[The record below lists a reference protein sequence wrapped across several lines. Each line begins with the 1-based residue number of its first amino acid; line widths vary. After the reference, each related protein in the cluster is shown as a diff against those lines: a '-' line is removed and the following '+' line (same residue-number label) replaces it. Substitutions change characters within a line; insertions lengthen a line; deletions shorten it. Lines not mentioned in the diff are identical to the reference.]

1 MKLYLR
7 LLKFLFHYWAHL
19 ALAILFMLVLAFS
32 NGAMAYLVGPVLKFL
47 FTSNTDDTISLIPID
62 LFTFDRSQMLVAVPL
77 VIIIVAVVK
86 GLSFFGQSYFMGY
99 VGQRIVTDIRGML
112 YRHILNLPVS
122 YFTKNSTGALMSRVT
137 NDVGMLQNTAADS
150 VATLLRESLIV
161 IVLATVVISR
171 DWKLALAAFVAF
183 PLAIYPMVRFSKK
196 MRKVSSQGQASMGA
210 MTALLHE
217 AIAGI
222 KIVKAF
228 CMEKYEE
235 LRFGKENE
243 RFSKL
248 RMKSIKVRSIASPLM
263 EMLGSVGFAVTIWY
277 AAYRIH
283 NGTLTPEA
291 FISFFAAVL
300 MLYQPIKALNGVNM
314 NIQSGLAAASRVFE
328 ILDIPE
334 ETKDKEDA
342 KKIGGVYE
350 GLEFR
355 NVSFRYG
362 DKHVP
367 AGSKQGWVLKDINLK
382 VKKGEVIAI
391 VGTSG
396 VGKTTFVNLI
406 PRFYDV
412 SGGTIL
418 IDGLDIRDMSRDSLR
433 VQVAIVSQQVILFN
447 DTVKRNIAYG
457 DLEKGD
463 EGIINAAKAANADAF
478 IRRLPQGYDTLIGE
492 GGIRLSGGER
502 QRLSIARAILK
513 NAPILILDEATSSLD
528 TESEMEVQKG
538 LHNLIEGKTTF
549 VVAHRLSTVR
559 NADRIIVLS
568 DGGIKEMGR
577 HEDLLKL
584 GGEYSRIYNMQFHGG
599 DEVNL
604 KSRIP
609 NYK

>member
-7 LLKFLFHYWAHL
+7 LLNFLLHYWAQL
-19 ALAILFMLVLAFS
+19 ALAVCFMITLALS
-32 NGAMAYLVGPVLKFL
+32 NGAFAYLVGPVLKFL
-47 FTSNTDDTISLIPID
+47 FANNTDNTIRLIPLDI
-62 LFTFDRSQMLVAVPL
+62 FTFDRAQMLVVVPM
-77 VIIIVAVVK
+77 VIILVALVK
-86 GLSFFGQSYFMGY
+86 GLSFFGQAYFMGY
-99 VGQRIVTDIRGML
+99 IGQRIVADIRQFL
-112 YRHILNLPVS
+112 YKHILNLPIS

-150 VATLLRESLIV
+150 VATLLRESLTI
-161 IVLATVVISR
+161 IALATVVIGK
-171 DWKLALAAFVAF
+171 DWKLAAATFIAF

-196 MRKVSSQGQASMGA
+196 MRKVSTQGQASMGA
-210 MTALLHE
+210 MTTLLHE

-228 CMEKYEE
+228 CMEKYEGP
-235 LRFGKENE
+235 RFGKENE

-263 EMLGSVGFAVTIWY
+263 EMLGAVGFAVTIWY

-350 GLEFR
+350 GLELR

-362 DKHVP
+362 DK
-367 AGSKQGWVLKDINLK
+367 WVLKDINLK

-396 VGKTTFVNLI
+396 VGKATFVNLI

-433 VQVAIVSQQVILFN
+433 AQIAIVSQQVILFN

-492 GGIRLSGGER
+492 GGSMRCR
-502 QRLSIARAILK
+502 
-513 NAPILILDEATSSLD
+513 
-528 TESEMEVQKG
+528 
-538 LHNLIEGKTTF
+538 
-549 VVAHRLSTVR
+549 
-559 NADRIIVLS
+559 
-568 DGGIKEMGR
+568 
-577 HEDLLKL
+577 
-584 GGEYSRIYNMQFHGG
+584 
-599 DEVNL
+599 
-604 KSRIP
+604 
-609 NYK
+609 

>member
-1 MKLYLR
+1 MKLYIR
-7 LLKFLFHYWAHL
+7 LLKFLTHYWWHL
-19 ALAILFMLVLAFS
+19 ALAIFFMIALALS
-32 NGAMAYLVGPVLKFL
+32 NGAFAYLIGPVMKFL
-47 FTSNTDDTISLIPID
+47 FTNSADDTIRLIPMDI
-62 LFTFDRSQMLVAVPL
+62 FTFSRSEMLVVLP
-77 VIIIVAVVK
+77 VIIIIVAVVK
-86 GLSFFGQSYFMGY
+86 GISFFGQYYFMGY
-99 VGQRIVTDIRGML
+99 VGQGIVTDIRALL
-112 YRHILNLPVS
+112 YKHILNLPLS

-150 VATLLRESLIV
+150 AATLLRESLTI
-161 IVLATVVISR
+161 IVLAAVVISR
-171 DWKLALAAFVAF
+171 DWKLAAAAFIAF
-183 PLAIYPMVRFSKK
+183 PLAIYPMIRFSKK
-196 MRKVSSQGQASMGA
+196 MRKVSTQGQASMGA

-217 AIAGI
+217 SITGI

-235 LRFGKENE
+235 LRFGRENE

-248 RMKSIKVRSIASPLM
+248 RMKSIKVRAIVSPMM
-263 EMLGSVGFAVTIWY
+263 EMFGAIGFTVTIWY
-277 AAYRIH
+277 AAYRIQD
-283 NGTLTPEA
+283 GTLRPED

-328 ILDIPE
+328 LLDIPQ
-334 ETKDKEDA
+334 ETKDKENA
-342 KKIGGVYE
+342 KNIDGISE
-350 GLEFR
+350 GLEIR
-355 NVSFRYG
+355 NASFRYG
-362 DKHVP
+362 DK
-367 AGSKQGWVLKDINLK
+367 WVLKDVNLK
-382 VKKGEVIAI
+382 VKNGEVIAI

-396 VGKTTFVNLI
+396 AGKTTFVNLL

-412 SGGTIL
+412 TEGAIL
-418 IDGLDIRDMSRDSLR
+418 FDGVDIRDVTKDSLR
-433 VQVAIVSQQVILFN
+433 AQIAIVSQQVVLFN
-447 DTVKRNIAYG
+447 DTVEKNIAYG
-457 DLEKGD
+457 DVDRSEAN
-463 EGIINAAKAANADAF
+463 IINAAKAANADAF
-478 IRRLPQGYDTLIGE
+478 IRKLPQGYDTIIGE
-492 GGIRLSGGER
+492 GGVKLSGGER

-513 NAPILILDEATSSLD
+513 NAPILTLDEATSSLD
-528 TESEMEVQKG
+528 TESEIEVQKG